1 MFKNVTDRRFSI
13 TPIQQEPRISF
24 LPHTKSSAYQP
35 NNVVTDLFDIIGPN
49 ESPDKDEKSMI

>member
-1 MFKNVTDRRFSI
+1 MFKNVTDRLFSI

-24 LPHTKSSAYQP
+24 LTHTKSSAYQP
-35 NNVVTDLFDIIGPN
+35 SNVVTNLLDIIGPN